1 MRHVATF
8 SLLLASAT
16 ALHLPTVRTRR
27 VCITRARPAIAR
39 LGEPHGNNDL
49 LRELDATKPGN
60 NDLLR
65 ELDAT
70 KPTLSYGGWQQDA
83 AEVEDGLVRCGP
95 SVASRMLAKMR
106 RKQRLHE
113 GDRSDVALQVLD
125 EVKQGLAYDG
135 WEVDVD
141 RVERDWIGGWGT
153 NIHEVRETMR
163 RKQQLHEGERSD
175 VVLQVLDDV
184 KQGLTYER
192 WEEDVRTVERD
203 WAESEDTDDIQE
215 MLAKMRRKQGLH
227 ESDRS
232 DVVLQVL
239 DDVKQGLT
247 YDGWEVDVGRVER
260 DWTSGWDTEIQEVA
274 EKMRR
279 KQLEYVF
286 GKLSTGSE

>member
-1 MRHVATF
+1 MLHVATF

-27 VCITRARPAIAR
+27 VCTTRARPAIAR

-49 LRELDATKPGN
+49 LRELDATKPS
-60 NDLLR
+60 
-65 ELDAT
+65 
-70 KPTLSYGGWQQDA
+70 LSYGGWQQDA

-113 GDRSDVALQVLD
+113 GDRSDV
-125 EVKQGLAYDG
+125 
-135 WEVDVD
+135 
-141 RVERDWIGGWGT
+141 
-153 NIHEVRETMR
+153 
-163 RKQQLHEGERSD
+163 
-175 VVLQVLDDV
+175 
-184 KQGLTYER
+184 
-192 WEEDVRTVERD
+192 
-203 WAESEDTDDIQE
+203 
-215 MLAKMRRKQGLH
+215 
-227 ESDRS
+227 
-232 DVVLQVL
+232 VLQVL

-247 YDGWEVDVGRVER
+247 YDGWELDVGRVER
-260 DWTSGWDTEIQEVA
+260 DWTGGWDTEIHEVA

>member
-1 MRHVATF
+1 MLRGLCCVKSCSQRSSSRRAGTRRVVTRTRGTKLKTPLFLSREVVSSLRRTSMLHVATF

-16 ALHLPTVRTRR
+16 ALHLSTVRTRR

-70 KPTLSYGGWQQDA
+70 TPTLSYGGWQQDA

-113 GDRSDVALQVLD
+113 GDRSDV
-125 EVKQGLAYDG
+125 
-135 WEVDVD
+135 
-141 RVERDWIGGWGT
+141 
-153 NIHEVRETMR
+153 
-163 RKQQLHEGERSD
+163 
-175 VVLQVLDDV
+175 
-184 KQGLTYER
+184 
-192 WEEDVRTVERD
+192 
-203 WAESEDTDDIQE
+203 
-215 MLAKMRRKQGLH
+215 
-227 ESDRS
+227 
-232 DVVLQVL
+232 VLQVL

-260 DWTSGWDTEIQEVA
+260 DWTGGWDTEIQEVA